1 MGSFS
6 LDVLSCATHHSAL
19 VLWLIVVNHLFW
31 WSFSEIKLL
40 MIFFKKNQT
49 EWRSSRLI
57 IKKRKH
63 GKDVPPPGAGSGRWS
78 ALQPDLSPPLLL
90 FPSSLA
96 CLLMREAQP
105 LVKGLR
111 ALQEAPTQHMRVTS
125 VTHRSQQSLLGHV
138 QAWHVA
144 VTRWWHRA
152 HPAL

>member
-40 MIFFKKNQT
+40 MIFFFKNQT